1 MQNIGLI
8 IGSLIQIAGG
18 IYLALLFGR
27 AITPNFKDDEKR
39 EYYLKL
45 KKNHGSKLVIL
56 GALLIA
62 FGVFQLVRGLFF

>member
-39 EYYLKL
+39 EYY
-45 KKNHGSKLVIL
+45 
-56 GALLIA
+56 
-62 FGVFQLVRGLFF
+62 